1 VPFDRALA
9 RLTREATSAE
19 QLEEA
24 VDAAAVVVGDVLDAS
39 CLIALRAGEGDE
51 SLIPVGLHHPDEK
64 VDAELQQ
71 LDGIAVRASAFVN
84 RVFASGE
91 PAHEASVDAAVFR
104 EAGSGF
110 AGIAG
115 RHGLTG
121 LIVVPLEARTGRLG
135 VLGLARLGL
144 GRFTDAEFEFAQTAA
159 RFIALV
165 VEDGLLANWRGGP
178 GRPLH
183 WGEAAA
189 AAQLPAL
196 TDRERDVLA
205 LIGLGH
211 TNREI
216 AAALEISV
224 RTVEWHRARLQ
235 WKLGVSRRADL
246 VRAARALDY
255 TPAPR

>member
-1 VPFDRALA
+1 VAFDRALA
-9 RLTREATSAE
+9 RLTRAGTNAQELE
-19 QLEEA
+19 QA
-24 VDAAAVVVGDVLDAS
+24 VDASAVVLADVLDAS

-51 SLIPVGLHHPDEK
+51 SLIPVGLHHPNEN

-71 LDGIAVRASAFVN
+71 LEGIAVSASAFVN

-91 PAHEASVDAAVFR
+91 PVHEASVDAAVFG

-110 AGIAG
+110 TGIAG
-115 RHGLTG
+115 RHSVTG

-144 GRFTDAEFEFAQTAA
+144 GRFTDAELQFAETAA
-159 RFIALV
+159 KFIALV
-165 VEDGLLANWRGGP
+165 VEDGLLANWRGHN
-178 GRPLH
+178 RPLH
-183 WGEAAA
+183 WGAAA
-189 AAQLPAL
+189 APAELPAL
-196 TDRERDVLA
+196 TDREREVLA
-205 LIGLGH
+205 MIGLGH

-216 AAALEISV
+216 AAELEISV